1 VNGPNAA
8 GSGDSVQVVGSSNT
22 IAGTASAAGSSVFG
36 LGNTVNATNAVVMGN
51 GNTATGSGGVVI
63 GNGASV
69 GGTNAVAMGNG
80 ASATFDNSTA
90 IGNGA
95 TVTRANQQA
104 FGTASNTYTMGGITS
119 AASRSAQSGATQVVT
134 ADAAGNLA
142 TSTLA
147 GLGIASAGDIGAIN
161 ARLDNLT
168 AQSNKAM
175 TGVAMAFAM
184 AGVPTLMPHERFAV
198 TMNWGNFQ
206 SANGLALN
214 AAVRLDERV
223 QFNAGVGYGANQN
236 IVGGRAGLRFGW

>member
-1 VNGPNAA
+1 VRASGPGKWGNRVWARFDPSTTKKADGTPKIAPAFDVAVPAYKIPAA
-8 GSGDSVQVVGSSNT
+8 
-22 IAGTASAAGSSVFG
+22 AP
-36 LGNTVNATNAVVMGN
+36 
-51 GNTATGSGGVVI
+51 
-63 GNGASV
+63 
-69 GGTNAVAMGNG
+69 
-80 ASATFDNSTA
+80 
-90 IGNGA
+90 
-95 TVTRANQQA
+95 
-104 FGTASNTYTMGGITS
+104 
-119 AASRSAQSGATQVVT
+119 QSGATQVVT